1 MSFPNQADDFFENE
15 GGGPRAASWK
25 ARGIG
30 DGFLG
35 EIVDVRVVNHI
46 PFGEKEPQKLDD
58 GSIRKQVNITVQTD
72 LRGWQ
77 AVSKP
82 LMQPGPNGTEIPLPP
97 EADDGKR
104 TIYAAQQSNL
114 AGAIASAVR
123 AAGQKGSPKIGG
135 RIGVKL
141 AEQEDRGKGNPLNKY
156 EAKYEAPAIAFDFG
170 GQQAPQ
176 AAPAAPAAQQWQQ
189 PAAPAPQQAW
199 TPPAQSAP
207 APAQQA
213 PAGWQQPQATWTQPA
228 APQAAP
234 APDAWAPPATEQAKA
249 AAWTPPAA
257 DGYGAPPF

>member
-30 DGFLG
+30 DGVMG
-35 EIVDVRVVNHI
+35 EILDVRVVNHI
-46 PFGEKEPQKLDD
+46 PFGEKDPQKLED
-58 GSIRKQVNITVQTD
+58 GSIRKQVNITMQTD
-72 LRGWQ
+72 LRNWT

-104 TIYAAQQSNL
+104 TIYAPAGSNL
-114 AGAIASAVR
+114 SGAIKR
-123 AAGQKGSPKIGG
+123 AMIAKSQSGAPKVGG
-135 RIGVKL
+135 RIWVRL
-141 AEQEDRGKGNPLNKY
+141 AEQEDRGKGNPLNKF
-156 EAKYEAPAIAFDFG
+156 EAGYEAPAIAFDFG
-170 GQQAPQ
+170 GQQA
-176 AAPAAPAAQQWQQ
+176 APAAPPAQQWQQ

-199 TPPAQSAP
+199 TPPAQAAP

-228 APQAAP
+228 APTAP
-234 APDAWAPPATEQAKA
+234 AQTPDAWAPPATEQAKA